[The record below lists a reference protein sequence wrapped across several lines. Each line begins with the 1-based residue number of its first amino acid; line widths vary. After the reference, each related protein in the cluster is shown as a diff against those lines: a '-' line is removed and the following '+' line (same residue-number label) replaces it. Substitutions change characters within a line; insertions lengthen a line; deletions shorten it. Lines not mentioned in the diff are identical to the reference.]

1 MTPTA
6 AERDALFQAFARA
19 LFRNDMDAL
28 FEVVTPDFVWRY
40 HDGISAERVLTGRD
54 AIRAHMDERKAFFA
68 ASRFHD
74 VVYHHLPEISFMT
87 FRVSETVRA
96 TGEQREQQGIERYTF
111 KGGKLAIKDVYR
123 KPVAG

>member
-6 AERDALFQAFARA
+6 AERDAIFKAFARA
-19 LFRNDMDAL
+19 LFGNDMDAL
-28 FEVVTPDFVWRY
+28 YAVVTPDFVWRY

-54 AIRAHMDERKAFFA
+54 AIRQHIDERKAFFA

-74 VVYHHLPEISFMT
+74 VVYHHLPETSFMT

-111 KGGKLAIKDVYR
+111 EGGKLATKDVYR